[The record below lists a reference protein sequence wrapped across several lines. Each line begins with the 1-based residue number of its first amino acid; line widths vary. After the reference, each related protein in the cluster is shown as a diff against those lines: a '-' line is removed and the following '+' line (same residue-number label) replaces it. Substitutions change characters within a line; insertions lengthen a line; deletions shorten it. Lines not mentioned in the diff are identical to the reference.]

1 MLDLFVCSYTLK
13 MSASLLQTVLM
24 IESGHLSGFHE
35 RKRLTRYVSYGR
47 SRHPP
52 TCPTPS
58 LSKSFKSTN
67 HPYLPRSI
75 SVKMFFLLQFVFCQ
89 SQSHPVFLRKYQLSE
104 HFAIY
109 KRTDA
114 VYSSLVLKRV
124 GGNFAQVK
132 NPPVRCSISIE
143 VASLPNLSFT
153 MAITSNHTL
162 SIFICQHLLQNRE
175 ACKDCGTNMMRL
187 QKRMITSCVVINTRE
202 ERVMY

>member
-1 MLDLFVCSYTLK
+1 MCLTGGRDILP
-13 MSASLLQTVLM
+13 LLLL
-24 IESGHLSGFHE
+24 HLCQSP
-35 RKRLTRYVSYGR
+35 S
-47 SRHPP
+47 SQP
-52 TCPTPS
+52 TILICHVQS
-58 LSKSFKSTN
+58 LSKCCSFFNLSSAN
-67 HPYLPRSI
+67 RS
-75 SVKMFFLLQFVFCQ
+75 LA
-89 SQSHPVFLRKYQLSE
+89 HFLRTYQLSE
-104 HFAIY
+104 HLTIY

>member
-1 MLDLFVCSYTLK
+1 MCLTGGRDILPLV
-13 MSASLLQTVLM
+13 LLHLCQSPSSQPTILICHVQT
-24 IESGHLSGFHE
+24 
-35 RKRLTRYVSYGR
+35 
-47 SRHPP
+47 
-52 TCPTPS
+52 
-58 LSKSFKSTN
+58 LSKCCSFFNLTSAN
-67 HPYLPRSI
+67 RSPTQFFCVHINSQNI
-75 SVKMFFLLQFVFCQ
+75 SL
-89 SQSHPVFLRKYQLSE
+89 
-104 HFAIY
+104 Y

-187 QKRMITSCVVINTRE
+187 QKRMITSCIVINTRE

>member
-1 MLDLFVCSYTLK
+1 MCLTGGRDILPLVYSIFVK
-13 MSASLLQTVLM
+13 VLQVNQ
-24 IESGHLSGFHE
+24 
-35 RKRLTRYVSYGR
+35 
-47 SRHPP
+47 
-52 TCPTPS
+52 PS
-58 LSKSFKSTN
+58 LFATFNPCQNAVPSSICL
-67 HPYLPRSI
+67 LPIAVSPI
-75 SVKMFFLLQFVFCQ
+75 
-89 SQSHPVFLRKYQLSE
+89 FLRTYQLSE
-104 HFAIY
+104 HLTIY

-175 ACKDCGTNMMRL
+175 AGKDCGTNMMRL
-187 QKRMITSCVVINTRE
+187 QKRMITSCIVINTRK
-202 ERVMY
+202 ERVMCC

>member
-1 MLDLFVCSYTLK
+1 MCLTGGRDILPLV
-13 MSASLLQTVLM
+13 LL
-24 IESGHLSGFHE
+24 HLCQSPSTE
-35 RKRLTRYVSYGR
+35 
-47 SRHPP
+47 P
-52 TCPTPS
+52 TILICHVQS
-58 LSKSFKSTN
+58 LSKCCSFFNLSSAN
-67 HPYLPRSI
+67 RSPTHI
-75 SVKMFFLLQFVFCQ
+75 
-89 SQSHPVFLRKYQLSE
+89 LRTYQLSE
-104 HFAIY
+104 HLAIY
-109 KRTDA
+109 NRTDA
-114 VYSSLVLKRV
+114 VHSSLVLKRV

-187 QKRMITSCVVINTRE
+187 QKRMITSCIVINTRE